1 MIGKSFGYREIE
13 HTADWELEVWA
24 PDLPGLLE
32 QAARGMYALSGT
44 RLEPTL
50 PARRELDLKAEDA
63 EGLLVV
69 FLGELL
75 HYIEKDNL
83 AFDEFQIKLHG
94 YALHAYLR
102 GGQVQNI
109 DKEIKAVTYHN
120 LAVRH
125 SDDGLRVNIVFDV

>member
-1 MIGKSFGYREIE
+1 MTALTYGYREIE

-32 QAARGMYALSGT
+32 QSARGMYALSGMV
-44 RLEPTL
+44 LERTQSE
-50 PARRELDLKAEDA
+50 RRGLELQAGDA

-75 HYIEKDNL
+75 HFIEQDNL
-83 AFDEFQIKLHG
+83 AFDEFQFDLDG
-94 YALHAYLR
+94 FALRAHLSGSR
-102 GGQVQNI
+102 VQKI

-120 LAVRH
+120 LQVRQ
-125 SDDGLRVNIVFDV
+125 SRQGLHVNIVFDV